1 MYQLVLI
8 VCIASIFC
16 FFIQE
21 FIGLFKRIF
30 SIKGVKIILPLA
42 FASGLVYLNT
52 PFIVWHLY
60 FIQDVLDSAL
70 LNLMYFI
77 PFHTAKELVALI
89 MLLTLLAVLPS
100 ALLHLH
106 SKKFHNK
113 PYGHPYLVS
122 TLIWVITVILLFSKT
137 AQLNLL

>member
-30 SIKGVKIILPLA
+30 AIKGVKIILPLA
-42 FASGLVYLNT
+42 LASGLVYLNT
-52 PFIVWHLY
+52 PFVLWHLY
-60 FIQDVLDSAL
+60 FIRDVLDNAL

-77 PFHTAKELVALI
+77 PLHTGKESLALI
-89 MLLTLLAVLPS
+89 ILLTLLAVLPS
-100 ALLHLH
+100 VLLNLY
-106 SKKFHNK
+106 SKKYHNK
-113 PYGHPYLVS
+113 PYPHSYLAS
-122 TLIWVITVILLFSKT
+122 TYIWVITVILLFSKIT
-137 AQLNLL
+137 

>member
-30 SIKGVKIILPLA
+30 AIKGVKIILPLA
-42 FASGLVYLNT
+42 FASWLVYLNI

-70 LNLMYFI
+70 LYLMYFI
-77 PFHTAKELVALI
+77 PLHAGKESIALI
-89 MLLTLLAVLPS
+89 ILLTLLAVLPS
-100 ALLHLH
+100 VLLNLY
-106 SKKFHNK
+106 SKKYHHK
-113 PYGHPYLVS
+113 PYTYPYLLS
-122 TLIWVITVILLFSKT
+122 TFIWVITVILLFLKT
-137 AQLNLL
+137 V